1 MDVTLQPES
10 RCKKKDTGKPKKL
23 RRWSRGHL
31 FIVRP
36 CGHIDLHKP
45 IYQYVH

>member
-10 RCKKKDTGKPKKL
+10 RCKKDTGKPKKL